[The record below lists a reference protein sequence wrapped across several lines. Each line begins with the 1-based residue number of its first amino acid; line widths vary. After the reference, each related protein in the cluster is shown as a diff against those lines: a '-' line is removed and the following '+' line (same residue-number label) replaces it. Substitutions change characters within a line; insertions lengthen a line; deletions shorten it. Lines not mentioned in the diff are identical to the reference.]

1 MKITVITSPFGELPP
16 NAIGAVEK
24 LFYLL
29 AGEWACDGND
39 VTFVCA
45 GGGDD
50 GRMHYRRL
58 KKYDRTGSTKTDLLW
73 DFLYS
78 VKALFI
84 MPKTD
89 ILLCNT
95 FWTPALAPLFRW
107 KYRKLIYGVHRYP
120 KGQYWLYPFVHKF
133 ICVSTVVADAL
144 REQIRTKRRCDD
156 EKCRRVATIVNPID
170 GKVFNSG
177 HGRAV
182 VKGRVVYAGRIHPL
196 KGLKCLATACGRLYS
211 QGMVGELVLVG
222 VVDSDKGGGGSAFA
236 EELRMAAS
244 PCPVVFAGAIKE
256 PARLADM
263 ERTAEAFVYPSE
275 DALGEACPIAPM
287 EAMALGIPTIVSGL
301 KCYDDYVSNEVNAY
315 KFPVGDCDALV
326 CRLHDVLANAESANE
341 VGNRASQ
348 DSERFSVRNVAMK
361 YMDVFRDLLSK
372 STS

>member
-1 MKITVITSPFGELPP
+1 MKITVITSPFGALPP

-29 AGEWACDGND
+29 AGEWSLAGND

-50 GRMHYRRL
+50 GRMHFRRL

-78 VKALFI
+78 VTALFI

-133 ICVSTVVADAL
+133 ICVSTVVAEAL
-144 REQIRTKRRCDD
+144 REQLGIKRQCDD
-156 EKCRRVATIVNPID
+156 GKRWRVATIVNPID

-196 KGLKCLATACGRLYS
+196 KGLKCLATACGRLHS

-222 VVDSDKGGGGSAFA
+222 VVDSDKGGGGLAFA
-236 EELRMAAS
+236 EELREAAS
-244 PCPVVFAGAIKE
+244 PCPIVFAGAIKE
-256 PARLADM
+256 PGKLADM
-263 ERTAEAFVYPSE
+263 ECTAEAFVYPSE

-326 CRLHDVLANAESANE
+326 CRLHDVLANAESASE
-341 VGNRASQ
+341 VGNRASR
-348 DSERFSVRNVAMK
+348 DSERFSVKNVAMK

-372 STS
+372 SAR

>member
-1 MKITVITSPFGELPP
+1 MKITVITSPFGALPP

-29 AGEWACDGND
+29 AEEWSLDGND

-50 GRMHYRRL
+50 RRMAFRRL

-95 FWTPALAPLFRW
+95 FWTPALAPFFRW
-107 KYRKLIYGVHRYP
+107 KYRKLVYGVHRYP

-144 REQIRTKRRCDD
+144 REQLGNKRRCDD
-156 EKCRRVATIVNPID
+156 EKGRRVATIVNPID
-170 GKVFNSG
+170 IKVFNSRQ
-177 HGRAV
+177 GRTV
-182 VKGRVVYAGRIHPL
+182 VKGRVLYAGRIHPL
-196 KGLKCLATACGRLYS
+196 KGLKCLAEACGRLHRHGIVS
-211 QGMVGELVLVG
+211 ELVLVG
-222 VVDSDKGGGGSAFA
+222 VVDSDKGGGGAAFA
-236 EELRMAAS
+236 EELRKAAS
-244 PCPVVFAGAIKE
+244 PCPVVFAGAIKDPE
-256 PARLADM
+256 KLADM
-263 ERTAEAFVYPSE
+263 ERRAEAFVYPSE

-287 EAMALGIPTIVSGL
+287 EAMALGIPTVVSDL
-301 KCYDDYVSNEVNAY
+301 KCYDDYASSEVNAY
-315 KFPVGDCDALV
+315 RFPAGDCEALA
-326 CRLHDVLANAESANE
+326 CRLHDVLSNAESANE
-341 VGNRASQ
+341 LGKRASR

-372 STS
+372 SAG